1 MIGSIVVCANEC
13 RVKSNDSDTFMS
25 LEYLAHYGNVTAHL
39 DEKEFTVGVSFCQPD
54 EYSSDGLKCGPG
66 YMIIYYEGCGA
77 TFTSSGELSEENG
90 TILFNLTSQS
100 NFVANMQVECDKM
113 VNGLQVLEAN
123 LTSSKTYF
131 FRFASMTVCP
141 GYKTK
146 GGDDFL
152 SKGAIIVIVS
162 GIVGVV
168 IATALIFQWKSR
180 SRSGEDYTQLI

>member
-1 MIGSIVVCANEC
+1 MTDAIVVWANEC
-13 RVKSNDSDTFMS
+13 RVKSNVSDTFMS
-25 LEYLAHYGNVTAHL
+25 LEYLAHYGNVTAFL
-39 DEKEFTVGVSFCQPD
+39 DGKEFAVGVSFCRPE
-54 EYSSDGLKCGPG
+54 EYSSYDLNCGTG

-77 TFTSSGELSEENG
+77 TFTSSGDLSAENG
-90 TILFNLTSQS
+90 TISFNLTSQS
-100 NFVANMQVECDKM
+100 NFLADIQVKCDET

-123 LTSSKTYF
+123 LNSSKTYF

-152 SKGAIIVIVS
+152 SKGAIVVIVS
-162 GIVGVV
+162 GIVGIV